1 MAIRSM
7 TIKYT
12 TKDGIISRTEVLCT
26 SKNSCGS
33 QTYAAQKYS
42 RSGKFYTCPEKLD
55 RYMEDGFLLGV
66 AYHFSE
72 TGMQFVRDY
81 YGSQIVK
88 VIITHVGKI

>member
-1 MAIRSM
+1 
-7 TIKYT
+7 
-12 TKDGIISRTEVLCT
+12 
-26 SKNSCGS
+26 
-33 QTYAAQKYS
+33 
-42 RSGKFYTCPEKLD
+42 
-55 RYMEDGFLLGV
+55 MEDGFLLGV